1 MSGNES
7 ILDKVMENKQA
18 EELYQFDPAA
28 ILQLLFSDLTE
39 REQQVL
45 TRRFGLS
52 GEDAQTL
59 EMIGQQFGVTRE
71 RVRQIETGG
80 IKKLRKI
87 DANRG
92 HLKQVENVLHQV
104 LHQHGG
110 VMEQEHLLDNVLDH
124 RRESAQQRAIL
135 VFLIERLLSEKLDR
149 FHHAEHFHP
158 SWKLVTADH
167 SAVEK
172 LLNQLVSVVE
182 SHGEPIEEEL
192 LIAKALEE
200 LDEDIHERIIR
211 SHLRISRK
219 LKQNIFG
226 HWGKAGWNSI
236 TPKRMNDKIYLVLKH
251 MGKPMH
257 FTEIAEKINELAFDH
272 KTAYPATVHN
282 ELILDEKYVLVGRG
296 IYALAEWGYE
306 PGVVADVI
314 SRVLEKRAEP
324 MSREA
329 IVEEV
334 LKQRMVGKSTV
345 HLALMNKDRFAKTDD
360 GKFIKVT
367 VTKSQNNV

>member
-7 ILDKVMENKQA
+7 ILDKVLENKQA
-18 EELYQFDPAA
+18 EELYQFDPAV
-28 ILQLLFSDLTE
+28 ILRLLFAELSD

-52 GEDAQTL
+52 GDEPQTL

-80 IKKLRKI
+80 IKKLRKV
-87 DANRG
+87 DVAQG
-92 HLKQVENVLHQV
+92 HLKQVESVLYQV

-110 VMEQEHLLDNVLDH
+110 VMEQEHLLDSVLDH
-124 RRESAQQRAIL
+124 RSDSEQHRAIL
-135 VFLIERLLSEKLDR
+135 VFLIERLLAEKLDR
-149 FHHAEHFHP
+149 FYHPEQYHA
-158 SWKLVTADH
+158 SWKLVTAEE
-167 SAVEK
+167 ARIET
-172 LLNQLVSVVE
+172 LLSQLVSVID
-182 SHGEPIEEEL
+182 SHGEPIEEDL
-192 LIAKALEE
+192 LVAKTLEA
-200 LDEDIHERIIR
+200 LDEEIHERIVR

-226 HWGKAGWNSI
+226 HWGKVDWNSI

-251 MGKPMH
+251 VAKPMH
-257 FTEIAEKINELAFDH
+257 FTEIAEKINELKFDH

-296 IYALAEWGYE
+296 IYALSEWGYE

-314 SRVLEKRAEP
+314 ARVLEKHQAP
-324 MSREA
+324 LTREQ
-329 IVEEV
+329 IVEDV
-334 LKQRMVGKSTV
+334 LRQRMVGKSTV

-360 GKFIKVT
+360 GRFT
-367 VTKSQNNV
+367 LNSTEPTAN